1 MKRLPINADERI
13 FLKSLEGDPAMVLLL
28 MFHVYPTPINADNLT
43 FEFKWDQRGNRAKKV
58 LADLS
63 SDGFTA
69 LMKGQG
75 YVLTSPALRRIT
87 EFFTPIVLKQF
98 EGHQA
103 LAHGSQA
110 QALSPVSA
118 GTLTVDAGLVVI
130 EDESQLN
137 MSTQNASALK
147 KEEEG
152 LTGLRIKEESTSSDS
167 NTQNVCNSGE
177 VEIAPGVTTAR
188 VLECSSILEG
198 FGEEGVFTR
207 GLQIEDIHPRMA
219 LGWLAQAYTQRET
232 LERPAGLV
240 YSRLKDIESPKPQA
254 KYYEGWESYLPDDY
268 LMAIGWLKLE
278 CDVCHAEFSKLED
291 LKAHETMMMVCEFG
305 CGVRVHTAEEL
316 DAHHTTHEPK
326 VQAFTALPTE
336 HRGAKAWSLVIGE
349 LQNSMPKASFET
361 WVRDTTAIAFDG
373 KVLTV
378 SVRNAYACDWLES
391 RLGVNVNAMLQNY
404 LHEVVTV
411 SFVVG
416 KIAEEE

>member
-1 MKRLPINADERI
+1 MRI
-13 FLKSLEGDPAMVLLL
+13 PLAAEDRMFLKAIEGDPAMVLLL
-28 MFHVYPTPINADNLT
+28 MFRVYPTPINADNLT

-75 YVLTSPALRRIT
+75 YVLTSPALHRIT

-103 LAHGSQA
+103 LAHGTQA

-167 NTQNVCNSGE
+167 NTQNVCNSGA

-316 DAHHTTHEPK
+316 DAHHKAHEPN
-326 VQAFTALPTE
+326 VPAFTALHPDD
-336 HRGAKAWSLVIGE
+336 RGAKAWALVMSE
-349 LQNSMPKASFET
+349 LQNDIPKASYDT
-361 WVRDTTAIAFDG
+361 WVRDAVAVGFDG
-373 KVLTV
+373 HTLAVA
-378 SVRNAYACDWLES
+378 VRNAYACDWLES
-391 RLGVNVNAMLQNY
+391 RLGTKVSAMLRTY
-404 LHEVVTV
+404 MHESVVV
-411 SFVVG
+411 DFVVG
-416 KIAEEE
+416 KIEEE